1 MSLFNDIADTV
12 NPSTIDAF
20 KATIGKRQGLA
31 RANRFAIFM
40 SPPSSSLLNLDI
52 ESIGASLVS
61 GSFDPRSLVNDP
73 RDIALLCESCQIP
86 GRQITTLDY
95 SLIRQQLKVPNGYLN
110 EDITFV
116 FHLTNDYYMR
126 NIFDKWSQIVIDQVT
141 YRVSYASQYKRD
153 ITIQQLNEQNIPV
166 YGVKLKNA
174 FPVTIQSID
183 LNNTSADTTQKLS
196 VTFTYEDF
204 EPEGAISS
212 ALSGIKNAVG
222 GINRL
227 I

>member
-1 MSLFNDIADTV
+1 MSLFNDIANTIS
-12 NPSTIDAF
+12 PTSIDAF

-52 ESIGASLVS
+52 ESIGASLIS

-141 YRVSYASQYKRD
+141 YRVSYPAQYKRD

-183 LNNTSADTTQKLS
+183 LNNTSADTQKLP

-212 ALSGIKNAVG
+212 SLSGIKNAVG

>member
-1 MSLFNDIADTV
+1 MSLFNDIEDSV
-12 NPSTIDAF
+12 IPSTIDAF

-52 ESIGASLVS
+52 ESIGASLIS

-73 RDIALLCESCQIP
+73 RDIALLCESCQ
-86 GRQITTLDY
+86 
-95 SLIRQQLKVPNGYLN
+95 IRQQLKVPNGYLN

-126 NIFDKWSQIVIDQVT
+126 NIFDKWSQLVIDQVT
-141 YRVSYASQYKRD
+141 YRVSYPSQYKRD
-153 ITIQQLNEQNIPV
+153 VTIQQLNERNIPV

-174 FPVTIQSID
+174 FPVTVQSID

>member
-1 MSLFNDIADTV
+1 MSLFNDIANTIS
-12 NPSTIDAF
+12 PTSIDAF

-40 SPPSSSLLNLDI
+40 SPPSSSLLNLDV
-52 ESIGASLVS
+52 ESIGASLIS

-126 NIFDKWSQIVIDQVT
+126 NIFDKWSQLVIDQVT
-141 YRVSYASQYKRD
+141 YRVSYPSQYKRD
-153 ITIQQLNEQNIPV
+153 VTIQQLNEQNIPV